1 MNSKTQKNKSAIYIM
16 EGFNFDDERLD
27 QINRKTDILKK
38 KEDERYKNEIEK
50 IYTHHNF
57 KPNDTSEIKSYHDND
72 MKYYLKIVHVHH
84 KFIDR
89 MYSKYPSLTN
99 SFNKLRLE
107 QILNKR
113 EFNC

>member
-16 EGFNFDDERLD
+16 NSNKKIDKIQNEYNLL
-27 QINRKTDILKK
+27 KT
-38 KEDERYKNEIEK
+38 KEDERYRNEIEK

-57 KPNDTSEIKSYHDND
+57 KPNDISEIKSYYDND
-72 MKYYLKIVHVHH
+72 MKFYLKIVRVHH

-89 MYSKYPSLTN
+89 MYSKYPALTN
-99 SFNKLRLE
+99 SFNILRLE

-113 EFNC
+113 EFNYKN

>member
-1 MNSKTQKNKSAIYIM
+1 MKT
-16 EGFNFDDERLD
+16 
-27 QINRKTDILKK
+27 
-38 KEDERYKNEIEK
+38 KEDERYRNEIEK

-57 KPNDTSEIKSYHDND
+57 KPNDISEIKPYYDND
-72 MKYYLKIVHVHH
+72 MKFYLKIVRAHH

-89 MYSKYPSLTN
+89 MYSKYPALTN

-113 EFNC
+113 EFNYKNKIENQIQNFRWIGYVH